1 LVATSCSARVFVH
14 WQWILCRIFE
24 DLLLS
29 FLLSFGVSGASF
41 PRALS
46 FSPSSATLDDISRNV
61 ATDDYDVACHILL
74 LESALS
80 YYSQHAVPVP
90 ICEAASQFCSDL
102 SILLPQPDRSRN
114 NGPHKFGP
122 FSTVYGAV
130 YEPTVSSLIAL
141 HLMQS
146 LSPCVSALVTMLG
159 STALETF
166 PDAAQCSTPLLWMCE
181 EPFPFESKVASDRES
196 ISTAARISGPLG
208 KRGHGSTSASVGMQT
223 NPEIRPVFG
232 QGRAD
237 LVLNLD
243 YSKSPFLDPDDSS
256 KQGVLPSVFF
266 ELGKGEL
273 VSKFAQAFSVAV
285 GLGQH
290 LKAAGMV
297 YPLLG
302 IVLNSS
308 SFVCR
313 AYVPCHDKCVAVVD
327 IVPETSVSPESI
339 GRLLRLI
346 CLWTLGIR
354 DIILNSRSKFCP
366 IIHTRVVASRACNVF
381 VS

>member
-1 LVATSCSARVFVH
+1 
-14 WQWILCRIFE
+14 
-24 DLLLS
+24 
-29 FLLSFGVSGASF
+29 
-41 PRALS
+41 
-46 FSPSSATLDDISRNV
+46 
-61 ATDDYDVACHILL
+61 VACHILL

-80 YYSQHAVPVP
+80 YYSPHAVPVP
-90 ICEAASQFCSDL
+90 ICEAASEFCSDL
-102 SILLPQPDRSRN
+102 SILLPLPARSCN
-114 NGPHKFGP
+114 YGPHKFGP

-130 YEPTVSSLIAL
+130 YEPTVPTLIAL

-166 PDAAQCSTPLLWMCE
+166 PDAAQCSTPLLWVCE
-181 EPFPFESKVASDRES
+181 EPIPFESKVASHRES
-196 ISTAARISGPLG
+196 ISAASRASTALG
-208 KRGHGSTSASVGMQT
+208 KRAHGSTSVSAGTQYI
-223 NPEIRPVFG
+223 PEIRSVFG

-243 YSKSPFLDPDDSS
+243 YSKSPFLDPDDTS

-266 ELGKGEL
+266 ELGKCDL
-273 VSKFAQAFSVAV
+273 ASKYAQAFSVAV

-308 SFVCR
+308 LFVCR
-313 AYVPCHDKCVAVVD
+313 AYVPCHDQRVAVVD

-366 IIHTRVVASRACNVF
+366 VSHTRVVASRACNIF
-381 VS
+381 IS